1 MKNKNEIK
9 IIITVIIIV
18 ISIFIS
24 IRSFPNS
31 SNSIYQYTTFQNTDY
46 KVYLTPNEFYTQDY
60 LEKDNLYL
68 KDLTKYIEFN
78 FLYNYNASMKENI
91 NCKYDIL
98 STLYIEYSN
107 TGQVVLEK
115 EHPIIENKTIQQQ
128 YSNKIDINEKINID
142 YQKYNGEVE
151 KFKEQFNLPITAY
164 LVINFNVQAGIENQE
179 KISTSKV
186 TIYLNQPAYEI
197 KVKDSDEEQNTILE
211 TEGVNKNTNF
221 ILLNTGI
228 LLFSISLGYLLYQ
241 IWKIQLKENQ
251 KIQVKVSKILKK
263 YREIIVELEYKPN
276 FEMKNVVDVKE
287 FDELIDVEEE
297 IRNPILF
304 FEDEGQFVFLIMDD
318 NVVYRKIL

>member
-9 IIITVIIIV
+9 IVVTLIIIA
-18 ISIFIS
+18 ISVFIF

-46 KVYLTPNEFYTQDY
+46 KVYLTQNEFYTQDY
-60 LEKDNLYL
+60 LEKDNIYL
-68 KDLTKYIEFN
+68 KDLTKYIEFD
-78 FLYNYNASMKENI
+78 FLYNYNASMKENL

-107 TGQVVLEK
+107 TSQVILEK
-115 EHPIIENKTIQQQ
+115 DYPIIENKIIQQQ

-151 KFKEQFNLPITAY
+151 KFKEQFNLPVTAY
-164 LVINFNVQAGIENQE
+164 LVINFNVQAGIQNQE
-179 KISTSKV
+179 KVSTSKI

-197 KVKDSDEEQNTILE
+197 KVKDSDSQEDTIIE
-211 TEGVNKNTNF
+211 TQDNINYALLWFGGTLF
-221 ILLNTGI
+221 I
-228 LLFSISLGYLLYQ
+228 ISVGYLVYL
-241 IWKIQLKENQ
+241 IWKYQLTEAK
-251 KIQVKVSKILKK
+251 KVQVKVSRILKK
-263 YREIIVELEYKPN
+263 YREIIVELEYKPD

-287 FDELIDVEEE
+287 FEELIDVEEE

-304 FEDEGQFVFLIMDD
+304 FEDEGHFVFLIMAD